1 MTAKYANWNEI
12 EVEQVTPL
20 LDRQLMVGTGMMIA
34 RLILR
39 KGAIVPL
46 HSHHNEQITYVLEG
60 LLRFQIDGRQIDVR
74 GGEVLCIPPHM
85 PHEAVAIEDTID
97 IDIFN
102 PPRQDWIDKSD
113 AYLRQA
119 APAASETAR

>member
-1 MTAKYANWNEI
+1 MTAKYANWNDV
-12 EVEQVTPL
+12 EVEKVTPL
-20 LDRQLMVGTGMMIA
+20 LERQLMVGTGMMIA

-46 HSHHNEQITYVLEG
+46 HSHHNEQITYVLDG

-74 GGEVLCIPPHM
+74 SGEVLCIPPHM

-102 PPRQDWIDKSD
+102 PPRQDWLDKSD

-119 APAASETAR
+119 APAASDTAR

>member
-1 MTAKYANWNEI
+1 MNAKYANWNEI

-20 LDRQLMVGTGMMIA
+20 LDRQLMVGTDMMIA

-39 KGAIVPL
+39 KGAVVPL
-46 HSHHNEQITYVLEG
+46 HSHHNEQVTYVLEG
-60 LLRFQIDGRQIDVR
+60 CLRFQIDGKQIDVR
-74 GGEVLCIPPHM
+74 GGEVLLIPPHM
-85 PHEAVAIEDTID
+85 PHEALAIEDTID

-113 AYLRQA
+113 AYLRNA
-119 APAASETAR
+119 APAAPETAR

>member
-1 MTAKYANWNEI
+1 
-12 EVEQVTPL
+12 
-20 LDRQLMVGTGMMIA
+20 
-34 RLILR
+34 
-39 KGAIVPL
+39 
-46 HSHHNEQITYVLEG
+46 
-60 LLRFQIDGRQIDVR
+60 
-74 GGEVLCIPPHM
+74 M